1 MTTYTLHAS
10 PGSCAFAPHIVLE
23 EIGTSYQLE
32 LMSPGHPETRS
43 PAFRRINPKG
53 RIPVLV
59 ADDFVLTE
67 APAILLHLGLSNV
80 GADLIGHDP
89 GSIVRAVEWTN
100 WLSGT
105 VHAVAVR
112 MVWKADYFLP
122 DATLHAPLIERGMA
136 HLLSAFE
143 LIEAKLQDRPYALGD
158 RYSVVDPYLL
168 VFFRWGNR
176 MRIDMRKNYPVWTA
190 HAQRL
195 ERRDAVQ
202 RALAQEAISLWE

>member
-1 MTTYTLHAS
+1 MTPFTLHAS

-23 EIGTSYQLE
+23 EIGAPYHLE

-43 PAFRRINPKG
+43 DAFRQLNPKG

-59 ADDFVLTE
+59 SGNFVLTE
-67 APAILLHLGLSNV
+67 APAILLHLGLAHPTA
-80 GADLIGHDP
+80 GLIGQDP
-89 GSIVRAVEWTN
+89 EHIVRAVEWTN

-112 MVWKADYFLP
+112 MVWKADHFLP
-122 DATLHAPLIERGMA
+122 DPATHAPLIEHGMT
-136 HLLSAFE
+136 HLLSAFS

-176 MRIDMRKNYPVWTA
+176 MRVDMRSRYPVWTD
-190 HAQRL
+190 HAKRL

-202 RALAQEAISLWE
+202 RALAQEAISLWA